1 MQSLEVWTVLLFFG
15 IGMELLV
22 NFEIYFLLTYEYFQ
36 TGFIAGEYNQPGEVP
51 SPRSILTGHEASISA
66 LCVSAEHGL
75 VVSGCEDGVILIHTT
90 SSDLLRRI
98 RGHGIVTQL
107 SMSRECILLSLFDSK
122 RMVTYSAT
130 AKKLDEVLVDD
141 KWVLN

>member
-1 MQSLEVWTVLLFFG
+1 M
-15 IGMELLV
+15 
-22 NFEIYFLLTYEYFQ
+22 
-36 TGFIAGEYNQPGEVP
+36 
-51 SPRSILTGHEASISA
+51 
-66 LCVSAEHGL
+66 SAEHGL